1 MEIWLSMNDDKLRLP
16 VLPQVVEVEVEQNN
30 QTININEL
38 GDITLIG
45 KSGLQSMNLDTFFP
59 NQQYSF
65 VEYARLPKPYD
76 AVRKLDKWRKSGKPV
91 RLIVT
96 TTGINL
102 LMAIGKLS
110 YREQDGTGDVH
121 YSINLQEYKQPK
133 TKQVAKVKVPAPKR
147 PVKPKKKAAKTYV
160 VKRGDTLWAISK
172 RYYGNGN
179 QWRKIYNRN
188 KGVIGSNPNL
198 IYPGQ
203 KYVIP

>member
-16 VLPQVVEVEVEQNN
+16 VLPSTIGVEVEQNN
-30 QTININEL
+30 QTVNINEL

-45 KSGLQSMNLDTFFP
+45 KTGLQSMELNTFFP

-65 VEYARLPKPYD
+65 VEYAEPPKPYD
-76 AVRKLDKWRKSGKPV
+76 AVEKINTWRTSSEPI

-102 LMAIGKLS
+102 LMAIGKFTH
-110 YREQDGTGDVH
+110 RERDGSGDVY
-121 YSINLQEYKQPK
+121 YSLSLQEYKPPK
-133 TKQVAKVKVPAPKR
+133 TKQVAKAKVPKPRR
-147 PVKPKKKAAKTYV
+147 PVKPKKKATKTYV

-172 RYYGNGN
+172 RHYGNGN